1 MSGDDPKS
9 VEFPKADVFPEERAR
24 RLETEVDRLANLP
37 AVEWMYYLSDGG
49 VAEKLG
55 LSRAAMRAMVE
66 ATIRA
71 NEKKAREDKAEDRQ
85 RIRRVEKDK
94 VTAQRELEHVPP
106 QLNQGDSRG
115 AKDGR
120 VYRH

>member
-1 MSGDDPKS
+1 MSGDEPKS
-9 VEFPKADVFPEERAR
+9 VFPKAEVSPEERAR
-24 RLETEVDRLANLP
+24 RLRGEVDRLASQP
-37 AVEWMYYLSDGG
+37 AVEWLFYVESGG
-49 VAEKLG
+49 VAEKHG
-55 LSRAAMRAMVE
+55 VSRAVLKEMVE
-66 ATIRA
+66 TTIRA
-71 NEKKAREDKAEDRQ
+71 NEKKAREDMAEDRQ